1 MPYVALASVVK
12 PATLAVSSGLA
23 ATWAGTSTLLA
34 LMTDVPEYMV
44 PYLSGAGSGAV
55 ALWRSVSSMPAQ
67 LAFDK
72 LQQCVSVA
80 LLAPADLARFR
91 ALSRGLTWSMFGTNP
106 EGVMDAT
113 GEGGARAVALRAV
126 PATAAVH
133 CCTVMPCC
141 CHW

>member
-1 MPYVALASVVK
+1 MPYVALAGVVK

-34 LMTDVPEYMV
+34 LMTDVPEYVV
-44 PYLSGAGSGAV
+44 PYLAGAGSGAV
-55 ALWRSVSSMPAQ
+55 AMWRSVSSMPVQ

-106 EGVMDAT
+106 EGLMDAT
-113 GEGGARAVALRAV
+113 GGGRPGRWHGGLCLLLLAL
-126 PATAAVH
+126 
-133 CCTVMPCC
+133 
-141 CHW
+141 